1 VLELRESLEVLLQRR
16 ASQLTAY
23 QNRAYA
29 DIYLQAVAK
38 IRVVE
43 EKRVRDGKLKLT
55 EAVARNLAKLMAYKD
70 EYEVARLHA
79 SPAFLARLREQFEGE
94 PGKDYQLGFHLAP
107 PLLAR
112 KDADGHL
119 VKRRYGQWLM
129 KLFPLLAGFKGLRG
143 TLLDPFGKTAERR
156 AERQMVRD
164 YLDLVD
170 EFARTLDGERLPL
183 ALELASLPETI
194 RGYGHVK
201 ENNMKKADA
210 RRTALLARYRGDFHD
225 QAAA

>member
-1 VLELRESLEVLLQRR
+1 MPTRWPWRFWVTPYANPLMLGFAWQKGWVPVSRAALLKAIELNGVAVDKNRLAFECGRVAAHDLSGLNALLFPADKSRPSQVLELRESLEALLKRR

-29 DIYLQAVAK
+29 DLYLQAVAK

-43 EKRVRDGKLKLT
+43 EKRVRDGLQLT

-79 SPAFLARLREQFEGE
+79 SPVFLARLVEQFEGE

-119 VKRRYGQWLM
+119 VKRRYGQWLV
-129 KLFPLLAGFKGLRG
+129 KLFPCLL
-143 TLLDPFGKTAERR
+143 
-156 AERQMVRD
+156 V
-164 YLDLVD
+164 
-170 EFARTLDGERLPL
+170 
-183 ALELASLPETI
+183 
-194 RGYGHVK
+194 
-201 ENNMKKADA
+201 
-210 RRTALLARYRGDFHD
+210 
-225 QAAA
+225 

>member
-1 VLELRESLEVLLQRR
+1 VAVAAHDLSGLNALLFPADKSRPSQVLELRESLEALLKRR

-29 DIYLQAVAK
+29 DLYLQAVAK

-43 EKRVRDGKLKLT
+43 EKRVRDGKLQLT

-79 SPAFLARLREQFEGE
+79 SPVFLARLVEQFEGE

-119 VKRRYGQWLM
+119 VKRRYGQWLV
-129 KLFPLLAGFKGLRG
+129 KLFPCLL
-143 TLLDPFGKTAERR
+143 
-156 AERQMVRD
+156 V
-164 YLDLVD
+164 
-170 EFARTLDGERLPL
+170 
-183 ALELASLPETI
+183 
-194 RGYGHVK
+194 
-201 ENNMKKADA
+201 
-210 RRTALLARYRGDFHD
+210 
-225 QAAA
+225 